1 MKSKRSGKVKQKTVL
16 EGNWIDTDDLVKDG
30 ESKEIWEGVWVSRA
44 PWVVLDP
51 PEPIKK
57 PGKSKAKKKSA

>member
-1 MKSKRSGKVKQKTVL
+1 MKPSRSRKSKKTTAI

-30 ESKEIWEGVWVSRA
+30 ESKEIAAGVWAAKGS
-44 PWVVLDP
+44 WVILDP

-57 PGKSKAKKKSA
+57 TARRKPKKK

>member
-1 MKSKRSGKVKQKTVL
+1 MKRKRLSKAKQTTVL

-30 ESKEIWEGVWVSRA
+30 ESKEIWPGVWVSRA
-44 PWVVLDP
+44 PWVILDP

-57 PGKSKAKKKSA
+57 AKPKPPRRKK

>member
-1 MKSKRSGKVKQKTVL
+1 MKRKRSGKAKQTTVL

-30 ESKEIWEGVWVSRA
+30 ESKEIWEGVWVSRT
-44 PWVVLDP
+44 PGVILDP

-57 PGKSKAKKKSA
+57 NGKPKPPRRKK

>member
-1 MKSKRSGKVKQKTVL
+1 MKSKRSGKAKQTTVL

-30 ESKEIWEGVWVSRA
+30 ETKEIWEGVWVSRA

-51 PEPIKK
+51 PEPINQKGKRKPPRRKK
-57 PGKSKAKKKSA
+57 